1 MQGQSKQKY
10 GNGRL
15 KKMEKSL
22 FEQIHDIYEKQGDYF
37 LLCLA
42 LPTKEEKQYTVSG
55 ICGI

>member
-1 MQGQSKQKY
+1 
-10 GNGRL
+10 
-15 KKMEKSL
+15 MEKSL